1 MRASRCRASSRRCS
15 GRGGRRA
22 REFEFRWREG
32 RLECTLPGSSR
43 SAPAVFERIGDD
55 RYRTVSGRE
64 RGELLELVRDDGGRV
79 VKLYWASYPFTREP
93 HAF

>member
-1 MRASRCRASSRRCS
+1 VPAALEDALGPWWSEGSL
-15 GRGGRRA
+15 
-22 REFEFRWREG
+22 FELRWREG

-43 SAPAVFERIGDD
+43 SAPAVFEQIGDD

-93 HAF
+93 RAF